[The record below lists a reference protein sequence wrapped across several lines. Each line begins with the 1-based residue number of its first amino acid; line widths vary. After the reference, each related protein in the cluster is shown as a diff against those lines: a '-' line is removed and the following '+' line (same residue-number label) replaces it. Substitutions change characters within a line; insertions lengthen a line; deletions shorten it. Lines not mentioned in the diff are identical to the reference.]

1 MKNKK
6 ILENTDGNKK
16 SGIFYSKRWE
26 GMGGGGVEDFWGGQL
41 GFRGTRGGLVV
52 ATRVAENGF

>member
-26 GMGGGGVEDFWGGQL
+26 GMGGGVEDFWGGQL
-41 GFRGTRGGLVV
+41 GFRGTRG
-52 ATRVAENGF
+52 

>member
-26 GMGGGGVEDFWGGQL
+26 GMGGGGGVEDFWGGQL
-41 GFRGTRGGLVV
+41 GFRGTRG
-52 ATRVAENGF
+52 

>member
-26 GMGGGGVEDFWGGQL
+26 GMGGGGWRTFGGVSWVS
-41 GFRGTRGGLVV
+41 GGP
-52 ATRVAENGF
+52 EGD